1 LKFRTNR
8 GHAGVAATLVVA
20 ALVAPAAAVDDRL
33 EAVGD
38 YVPGRSAELQDIE
51 IADGL
56 LYLFGVGGL
65 EIVDYSDPAAPFALG
80 RYVPPGDPYERFYR
94 GSVAGG
100 YAYCGAREDLLQ
112 VIDVRDPAWP
122 SLASVVGVPG
132 GTWEGSCVHEGFLY
146 AARHDDGLRV
156 YDLAAPALPAFVS
169 AHWGLVNAWDAAAHG
184 AHVYVADGAGGLAV
198 FDVADP
204 RDARHLVSLPTSG
217 SALDV
222 DVSDRWVA
230 VACGSAGV
238 DVFSRDDPALPVLHD
253 THATAGLALSVEIER
268 GLIFVAEWDGVAVID
283 PDAPYRPLRVGFE
296 DTPVRTMGLA
306 AWGHRVFA
314 ADWSRVRAYDYGPTL
329 LGDLAVSVD
338 GVAFGAVPVGASAD
352 TVFSLANTGGGPV
365 NVSAVETFNPAFTV
379 SPSALTLMPGD
390 TLDVTLTFT
399 PQASGFDGTFLR
411 ILSDDVDEG
420 AVTLPLSA
428 DDDPDVLDL
437 GESAPAFALTDLGGA
452 VHTLS
457 QYLGEVVVLAF
468 FANW

>member
-1 LKFRTNR
+1 MNVRKSR
-8 GHAGVAATLVVA
+8 GHPILAA
-20 ALVAPAAAVDDRL
+20 ALVAAAFCTPAVAVDDRL
-33 EAVGD
+33 EAVGE

-56 LYLFGVGGL
+56 LYVFGVGGL
-65 EIVDYSDPAAPFALG
+65 EIVDFTDPDAPFALG

-94 GSVAGG
+94 GSVADG

-122 SLASVVGVPG
+122 TLASVVGAAG
-132 GTWEGSCVHEGFLY
+132 GTWEGSCVHEGHLY

-156 YDLAAPALPAFVS
+156 YDLANPAVPAFVS
-169 AHWGLVNAWDAAAHG
+169 AHWGLVNAWDVAARG
-184 AHVYVADGAGGLAV
+184 DHVYVADGAGGLAV
-198 FDVADP
+198 FDASDP
-204 RDARHLVSLPTSG
+204 LDVRHLVSLSTSG

-222 DVSDRWVA
+222 DVSERYVA

-238 DVFSRDDPALPVLHD
+238 DVFDCDDPALPVRLD
-253 THATAGLALSVEIER
+253 NHATAGLALSVDIER
-268 GLIFVAEWDGVAVID
+268 GLIFVAEWEGVAVID
-283 PDAPYRPLRVGFE
+283 PDAPVRPLRVGFE

-314 ADWSRVRAYDYGPTL
+314 ADWSKVRAYDYGPTR

-365 NVSAVETFNPAFTV
+365 VVSAIETFNPSFTV
-379 SPSALTLMPGD
+379 FPSGLTLMPGD

-399 PQASGFDGTFLR
+399 PQAPGFDGTFLR
-411 ILSDDVDEG
+411 IVSDDGDEG
-420 AVTLPLSA
+420 AITLPLSA

-437 GESAPAFALTDLGGA
+437 GETAPGFALADLGGA
-452 VHTLS
+452 VHTLA
-457 QYLGEVVVLAF
+457 QYAGEVVVMAF